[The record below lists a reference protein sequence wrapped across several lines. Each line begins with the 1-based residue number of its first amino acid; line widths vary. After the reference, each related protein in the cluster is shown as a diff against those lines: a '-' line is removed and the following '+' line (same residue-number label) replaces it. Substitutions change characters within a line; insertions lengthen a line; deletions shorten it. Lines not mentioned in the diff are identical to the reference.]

1 MLLPLL
7 LIAVTAWP
15 EQANLRPP
23 ASAVELRSY
32 GFGLI
37 PFDGKFTRFHG
48 VMRYDPANF
57 GVCEV
62 VLEIEAASLTMANE
76 TIRDRILGP
85 DMMDATRFPDLA
97 FHGTCQGAA
106 VIGDLRMHGETHP
119 VTLDVT
125 RSPGT
130 LMATGHLQRAQWGIT
145 GSPLIGGSVI
155 RIRVVLPDPFDAQH
169 A

>member
-1 MLLPLL
+1 
-7 LIAVTAWP
+7 
-15 EQANLRPP
+15 
-23 ASAVELRSY
+23 LRSY

-48 VMRYDPANF
+48 VIRYDPANS
-57 GVCEV
+57 GACEV
-62 VLEIEAASLTMANE
+62 VLEIAAGSLDMSNE

-85 DMMDATRFPDLA
+85 GMMDAARFPDLA
-97 FHGTCQGAA
+97 FHGTCEGAA
-106 VIGDLRMHGETHP
+106 VMGDLTMHGQTHP

-130 LMATGHLQRAQWGIT
+130 IVATGHLRRAQWGIT
-145 GSPLIGGSVI
+145 GSPLTGGSVI
-155 RIRVVLPDPFDAQH
+155 RIRVMLPDPFDARH